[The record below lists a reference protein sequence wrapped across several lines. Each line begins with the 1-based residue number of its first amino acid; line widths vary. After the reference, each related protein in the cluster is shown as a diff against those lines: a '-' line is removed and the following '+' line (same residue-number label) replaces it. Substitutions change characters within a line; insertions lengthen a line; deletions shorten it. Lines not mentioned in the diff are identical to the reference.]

1 MIFDFEFEFGE
12 DEGPFLHTKDSL
24 EEESVQMTL
33 AFGLNVFHDGVKDLD
48 LLRSWQ
54 DFGQERLIL
63 VETPQEGEYLV
74 DNVRFCI
81 FFNKT
86 T

>member
-48 LLRSWQ
+48 LLRS
-54 DFGQERLIL
+54 
-63 VETPQEGEYLV
+63 
-74 DNVRFCI
+74 
-81 FFNKT
+81 
-86 T
+86 